1 MINSHNAFCAV
12 AFFIRKEERALLENF
27 IISAN
32 SILPIFVIIILGYF
46 LRRIN
51 LLNSAFLDVSDKLV
65 FKCALPA
72 MLFYNVATTEFKTA
86 FNGRLA
92 AFCVIGTFLVFL
104 LMTLLIT
111 PAIKRKDVRGA
122 VIQGIYRSNFA
133 ILGVPLAAN
142 LFGAEGSTAASLVIP
157 FLIPVYN
164 VFAVIILA
172 MNMPDGKK
180 DGAGLVW
187 KIIKNVI
194 TNPLII
200 SVVLAIPFS
209 LGYLSMPTVL
219 DKTVGYLSDLSTP
232 LALLSLGA
240 SFRFADIKGNIS
252 YSIFATIMKIA
263 VCPLVFCTIAV
274 LMGFRGVE
282 LGIIF
287 IAFGAPTAV
296 SSYIMARQ
304 MKSNSI
310 VASQIILL
318 TTLLCSVTMLI
329 GSTILKNLGLF

>member
-1 MINSHNAFCAV
+1 M
-12 AFFIRKEERALLENF
+12 LENL

-32 SILPIFVIIILGYF
+32 SILPIFIIIILGYF

-51 LLNSAFLDVSDKLV
+51 LINGAFLDVSDKLV

-72 MLFYNVATTEFKTA
+72 MLFYNVATTNFKNA

-92 AFCVIGTFLVFL
+92 AFCVIGTVLVFF

-111 PAIKRKDVRGA
+111 PAIKRRDVRGA

-142 LFGAEGSTAASLVIP
+142 MFGEAGSTAASLIIP

-164 VFAVIILA
+164 VFAVVILA

-180 DGAGLVW
+180 EGAGLLW

-200 SVVLAIPFS
+200 SVILAIPFS
-209 LGYLSMPTVL
+209 LGIVSMPSVLNKTVSYLSE
-219 DKTVGYLSDLSTP
+219 LSTP
-232 LALLSLGA
+232 LALISLGA

-252 YSIFATIMKIA
+252 YSIFATVMKIA
-263 VCPLVFCTIAV
+263 VCPLVFCTAAA

-310 VASQIILL
+310 VASQIVVL
-318 TTLLCSVTMLI
+318 TTLLSGVTMLI

>member
-1 MINSHNAFCAV
+1 MLDN
-12 AFFIRKEERALLENF
+12 L

-32 SILPIFVIIILGYF
+32 SILPIFIIIILGYF

-51 LLNSAFLDVSDKLV
+51 LITGAFLDVSDKLV

-72 MLFYNVATTEFKTA
+72 MLFYNVATTDFMKA
-86 FNGRLA
+86 FNGRLT
-92 AFCVIGTFLVFL
+92 AFCVIGTLVIFL
-104 LMTLLIT
+104 LMTVLIT
-111 PAIKRKDVRGA
+111 PAIKRRDVRGA

-142 LFGAEGSTAASLVIP
+142 MFGDAGVTAASLIIP

-164 VFAVIILA
+164 IFAVVILA
-172 MNMPDGKK
+172 MNMPEGKQS
-180 DGAGLVW
+180 GLGLAW
-187 KIIKNVI
+187 KITKNII

-200 SVVLAIPFS
+200 SVIIAIPFS
-209 LGYLSMPTVL
+209 LGYLSMPAVL
-219 DKTVGYLSDLSTP
+219 DKTVSYLSELSTP

-240 SFRFADIKGNIS
+240 SFRFADIRGNIS
-252 YSIFATIMKIA
+252 YSIFATVMKIA
-263 VCPLVFCTIAV
+263 VCPLIFCTTAV

-304 MKSNSI
+304 MKSNSV
-310 VASQIILL
+310 VASQIIVL
-318 TTLLCSVTMLI
+318 TTLLCGVTMLI
-329 GSTILKNLGLF
+329 GSTIMKNMGLF

>member
-1 MINSHNAFCAV
+1 M
-12 AFFIRKEERALLENF
+12 AFFIEGEARCVLENF
-27 IISAN
+27 LISAK
-32 SILPIFVIIILGYF
+32 SILPIFIIIILGYI

-51 LLNSAFLDVSDKLV
+51 LITGAFLDVADKLV
-65 FKCALPA
+65 FRCALPS
-72 MLFYNVATTEFKTA
+72 MLFYNVATTDFKKA
-86 FNGRLA
+86 FNGRLT

-104 LMTLLIT
+104 IMTLLIT
-111 PAIKRKDVRGA
+111 PAIKRKDTRGA

-133 ILGVPLAAN
+133 ILGIPLAAN
-142 LFGAEGSTAASLVIP
+142 MFGAAGATAASLIIP

-164 VFAVIILA
+164 VFAVVILA
-172 MNMPDGKK
+172 MNMPDGKS
-180 DGAGLVW
+180 GGLFW
-187 KIIKNVI
+187 KILKNVL

-209 LGYLSMPTVL
+209 LGYISMPSVVNSTVS
-219 DKTVGYLSDLSTP
+219 YLSELSTP
-232 LALLSLGA
+232 LALISLGA
-240 SFRFADIKGNIS
+240 SFRFSDIKGNIVFS
-252 YSIFATIMKIA
+252 VFATVMKI
-263 VCPLVFCTIAV
+263 VICPLAACSVAA

-310 VASQIILL
+310 VASQIVVL
-318 TTLLCSVTMLI
+318 TTLLSGVTMLI